1 MADEHVLFR
10 NEGGI
15 GIITLNR
22 PEKLNACT
30 FDMYRRMG
38 ELFDQCKKDDSVRA
52 VIFTGNGR
60 AFCAGADLSG
70 PESGLKNPTE
80 SQDKVE
86 ASKRTVRLKESTLD
100 HIAPWGLLNIPKP
113 TIAAI
118 NGAAVGVGAEY
129 CLHCDIRIAGDAAR
143 WGQVF
148 ALRGWVPDTGAG
160 TYLLPKIVGM
170 SKAMELLFSGEILD
184 AQEMLRIGLVTKVV
198 PNDQLMNAAMEM
210 AKKVT
215 RGAPLA
221 IHMDKELV
229 YRSWERTIDEH
240 SAANGAAF
248 SMLNAT
254 EDHVEGVKSFLEKR
268 PPVWKNR

>member
-10 NEGGI
+10 NEGGV
-15 GIITLNR
+15 GIVTLNR

-30 FDMYRRMG
+30 FDMYARMG
-38 ELFDQCKKDDSVRA
+38 EIFEQIKKDDSVRA

-70 PESGLKNPTE
+70 PESGLKNPTDN
-80 SQDKVE
+80 QGKVE
-86 ASKRTVRLKESTLD
+86 ANPRRIRLKTSTLD
-100 HIAPWGLLNIPKP
+100 RSTPWGLLNIPKP

-129 CLHCDIRIAGDAAR
+129 TIHCDIRIASEAAR
-143 WGQVF
+143 IGWVF

-170 SKAMELLFSGEILD
+170 SKAMELLFSGEIID

-198 PNDQLMNAAMEM
+198 PNDQLLDAAMEM
-210 AKKVT
+210 AKKVM

-229 YRSWERTIDEH
+229 YRSWERSIDDH
-240 SAANGAAF
+240 AVANSSAF
-248 SMLNAT
+248 SMLNVT
-254 EDHVEGVKSFLEKR
+254 EDHIEGVKSFLEKR
-268 PPVWKNR
+268 EPQWKSR